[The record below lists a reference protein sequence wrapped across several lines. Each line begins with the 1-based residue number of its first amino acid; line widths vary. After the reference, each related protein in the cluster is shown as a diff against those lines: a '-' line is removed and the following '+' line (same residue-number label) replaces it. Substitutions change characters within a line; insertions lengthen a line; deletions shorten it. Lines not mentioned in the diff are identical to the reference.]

1 MPPPD
6 MQLNLEAARKLIQ
19 AAAEIERLTAR
30 PLMLKEDLP
39 NVAGFK
45 FIGFD
50 ADGNEHECEVRI
62 DPIGCYSV
70 YRIQDDEPF
79 FMAIVA
85 WARHSHDH
93 PTESLAKALTEWRN
107 GHDQVET
114 VIEALDEWL
123 LVKRTVQLDELTKAI
138 KDLKPEYK
146 PQWYGSVRNDF

>member
-1 MPPPD
+1 MTNDTVVGRIEFGPLIEKLVKRGTPFDERVMPPPD

-93 PTESLAKALTEWRN
+93 PN
-107 GHDQVET
+107 
-114 VIEALDEWL
+114 
-123 LVKRTVQLDELTKAI
+123 
-138 KDLKPEYK
+138 
-146 PQWYGSVRNDF
+146 